1 MAYISDSTDFS
12 TVNASVNTAI
22 ATPLPQGAVNFY
34 YPTMAANTWYRYYDV
49 DSTNVYET
57 GSFLRLIAGVGEQN
71 GILQK
76 LSNLIVGSVYNIQI
90 DFNIAVVGT
99 ANLLIYSGTTLQS
112 THVLSGS
119 TSQTI
124 QFTANSTQDTIVI
137 DSEYISVSNLL
148 QVDTITITTPPPV
161 IPYLT
166 GFTVKPASISA
177 LGEVTFTDGTNDV
190 TPNQLQ
196 CEAYGY
202 TYNKASGTCS
212 TFRYNTNL
220 NRAVANENNKTFG
233 AGNSTQTGTNNTIVM
248 GENNTV
254 RGFSRNSII
263 TGNQNVIANGVNNAN
278 VSGTLGEAT
287 ADNSIVL
294 GGNAGTDTLGE
305 RQSITVLYGTETT
318 DNSVVDSYLNNTT
331 GSYFVIPDNT
341 IVAFQTETVAVRI
354 GGTGGGAV
362 GDFKAFIETG
372 VAINE
377 SGVLSIDKSRVVIAN
392 TGTTSGWISDISVSG
407 TNLVQKVR
415 GANNRDLMW
424 ATTIRMTQIKTG
436 VAL

>member
-34 YPTMAANTWYRYYDV
+34 YPTMAVNTWYRYYNIN
-49 DSTNVYET
+49 STNVYET
-57 GSFLRLIAGVGEQN
+57 GSFLRILSGVGEQN
-71 GILQK
+71 GIIQK
-76 LSNLIVGSVYNIQI
+76 LSNLIVGSVYTIQI
-90 DFNIAVVGT
+90 DFNLNVVGT
-99 ANLLIYSGTTLQS
+99 VNLLIYSGTILQS

-119 TSQTI
+119 TTQTI
-124 QFTANSTQDTIVI
+124 EFTAKSTQDTIVL
-137 DSEYISVSNLL
+137 DTENLALL
-148 QVDTITITTPPPV
+148 QIDTITITTPSPT
-161 IPYLT
+161 IPYIT

-177 LGEVTFTDGTNDV
+177 LGDVTFTDGTNDV

-202 TYNKASGTCS
+202 TYNQVTGTCS

-233 AGNSTQTGTNNTIVM
+233 TGNSTQTGTNNTLVM
-248 GENNTV
+248 GENNTI
-254 RGFSRNSII
+254 RGLSRNSII
-263 TGNQNVIANGVNNAN
+263 TGNQNEIANGVNNAN

-294 GGNAGTDTLGE
+294 GGNAGTDSLGE

-318 DNSVVDSYLNNTT
+318 DNSTVDSYLNNTT
-331 GSYFVIPDNT
+331 DSYFTIPDNT

-354 GGTGGGAV
+354 GGTGAGAV
-362 GDFKAFIETG
+362 GDFKAFTETG
-372 VAINE
+372 VAINK
-377 SGVLSIDKSRVVIAN
+377 SGVLSIDKTRVTIAN
-392 TGTTSGWISDISVSG
+392 SGSTSGWISDITVSG
-407 TNLVQKVR
+407 TNLVQTVK
-415 GANNRDLMW
+415 GANNRDIMW
-424 ATTIRMTQIKTG
+424 ATTIRMTQLKAG
-436 VAL
+436 VTL

>member
-1 MAYISDSTDFS
+1 MAYIVDSTDFS

-34 YPTMAANTWYRYYDV
+34 YPTMAVNTWYRYYDV
-49 DSTNVYET
+49 DSTNVIET
-57 GSFLRLIAGVGEQN
+57 GSYLRLLADGGEQN

-76 LSNLIVGSVYNIQI
+76 LSSLIVGSVYNITI
-90 DFNIAVVGT
+90 EFNISVSGT
-99 ANLLIYSGTTLQS
+99 SKLLIYSGTTLQS
-112 THVLSGS
+112 SHKLSGS
-119 TSQTI
+119 TTQTI
-124 QFTANSTQDTIVI
+124 QFTANSVQDTIVI
-137 DSEYISVSNLL
+137 DSEYISVSAIL
-148 QVDTITITTPPPV
+148 QIDSITITTPSPT

-166 GFTVKPASISA
+166 GFTVKPASISG

-202 TYNKASGTCS
+202 TYNQASGTCS

-220 NRAVANENNKTFG
+220 NRAVSNENNKTFG
-233 AGNSTQTGTNNTIVM
+233 VGNSTQTGTNNTIVM

-254 RGFSRNSII
+254 RGLSRNSII
-263 TGNQNVIANGVNNAN
+263 TGNQNEIANGVNNAN

-294 GGNAGTDTLGE
+294 GGNAGTDSLGE
-305 RQSITVLYGTETT
+305 RQSITVLYGTETS
-318 DNSVVDSYLNNTT
+318 DNSLVDSYLNNTT

-354 GGTGGGAV
+354 GGSGAGAV

-377 SGVLSIDKSRVVIAN
+377 SGVLSIDKSRVIIAN
-392 TGTTSGWISDISVSG
+392 SGSTAGWISDISVSG
-407 TNLVQKVR
+407 TNLVQSVK

>member
-34 YPTMAANTWYRYYDV
+34 YPTMAVNTWYRYYDV

-57 GSFLRLIAGVGEQN
+57 GSLLILVSGVGEQN
-71 GILQK
+71 GIIQK
-76 LSNLIVGSVYNIQI
+76 LSDLIVGSKYNIQL
-90 DFNIAVVGT
+90 NY
-99 ANLLIYSGTTLQS
+99 NLNVIGNAKLYIYSGTTLKS

-124 QFTANSTQDTIVI
+124 EFTANSTEDTIVI
-137 DSEYISVSNLL
+137 ETSNISSLL
-148 QVDTITITTPPPV
+148 QIDSITITTPSPT

-177 LGEVTFTDGTNDV
+177 LGDVTFTDGTNDV

-202 TYNKASGTCS
+202 TYNQAEGTCS
-212 TFRYNTNL
+212 TFTYNTNL

-233 AGNSTQTGTNNTIVM
+233 VGNSTQTGTNNTIVM
-248 GENNTV
+248 GENNIV

-263 TGNQNVIANGVNNAN
+263 TGNQNEIANGVNNAN
-278 VSGTLGEAT
+278 VSGTLGEST

-294 GGNAGTDTLGE
+294 GGNAGTDSLGE

-354 GGTGGGAV
+354 GGSGAGAV

-377 SGVLSIDKSRVVIAN
+377 SGVLSIDKSRVIIAN
-392 TGTTSGWISDISVSG
+392 SGSTAGWISDISVSG
-407 TNLVQKVR
+407 TNLVQSVK
-415 GANNRDLMW
+415 GANNRTLMW